1 MYYILGILI
10 IIVASVLQAY
20 CEYNRQARE
29 DIKHNIFKTGF
40 RFVLEALWILLL
52 GAGSVI
58 LFFIGIAGTGWIWA
72 IIAIIMFWL
81 VLPFIITPIMR
92 NRLLPPWD
100 EVKAD
105 LMPKG
110 YNERNYWRGDWW
122 MDESKRKKK
131 KTKR

>member
-1 MYYILGILI
+1 MYYILGILLV
-10 IIVASVLQAY
+10 IVAAVLQAY
-20 CEYNRQARE
+20 CEFNQQARE
-29 DIKHNIFKTGF
+29 NIKHKIFKTEF
-40 RFVLEALWILLL
+40 RYVLEALWILLL

-58 LFFIGIAGTGWIWA
+58 LFFFGIAGTGWIWA
-72 IIAIIMFWL
+72 VIAIVMFWL

-100 EVKAD
+100 EVKTE
-105 LMPKG
+105 LGTKG

-131 KTKR
+131 KEKR